1 MDTHQILAAIF
12 GLTGL
17 ISVVTVIF
25 GLPGAWI
32 MLAVAAGLE
41 LLSRG
46 SLDAGPLFGG
56 WALLAGV
63 VLAGI
68 GELIELGAGVLGAKG
83 AGGTKR
89 GSVGAFLGGLAGA
102 VLGTFFIPVPAFGTL
117 LGALLGTFGG
127 AWLGETTGPNAR
139 EGRDAVKPA
148 LGATLA
154 RLAATVAK
162 VGVAL
167 LVWVE
172 LMVAIF
178 A

>member
-1 MDTHQILAAIF
+1 MDTHQLLALLF
-12 GLTGL
+12 GVAGL
-17 ISVVTVIF
+17 ISVATVIF

-32 MLAVAAGLE
+32 MLGIAAALE

-46 SLDAGPLFGG
+46 HFEAGPLFGG
-56 WALLAGV
+56 WALLIGVLLAGV
-63 VLAGI
+63 
-68 GELIELGAGVLGAKG
+68 GEAIELGAGVLGAKG

-89 GSVGAFLGGLAGA
+89 GSIGAFLGGLGGA
-102 VLGTFFIPVPAFGTL
+102 VLGTFFIPVPALGTL
-117 LGALLGTFGG
+117 LGALLGTFAG
-127 AWLGETTGPNAR
+127 AWLGETTGPNAKDSK
-139 EGRDAVKPA
+139 EAVKPA

-162 VGVAL
+162 VAVAL